1 MTESIIFYTLLTSQ
15 LMLMS
20 YYFPGRIHKRMQ
32 TVLHTYSPD
41 QYPRLY
47 PKPASYYERL
57 QRNYRWVN
65 QLLLIVGWSV
75 MMAMLALDFDLSAK
89 HASLLPWAI
98 FMIQMTPQIALE
110 LKEFRQMKLMR
121 QSDQRTTRTA
131 ELTPRRVFDIV
142 PKSLLSVT
150 IVFFI
155 VSLLVDA
162 AINDFAK
169 DRFYLSWLILGVGN
183 VGFAFSAW
191 WFIYGRK
198 QNPYQSRAERNLQA
212 RATITSMLYVS
223 IGMSLF
229 VAITGV
235 IDTYGLDRLSP
246 AAMSLYCQLIAA
258 ASMSSMLSTLR
269 LDRLDFEVYRE
280 EPQTL

>member
-1 MTESIIFYTLLTSQ
+1 MTESIIFYALLTSQ

-32 TVLHTYSPD
+32 TALHTYSPD

-47 PKPASYYERL
+47 PKSASYYERL
-57 QRNYRWVN
+57 HRNYRLVN

-75 MMAMLALDFDLSAK
+75 MMAMLGLDFDLSAK
-89 HASLLPWAI
+89 HAALLPWAI
-98 FMIQMTPQIALE
+98 FMIQMTPQMALE

-121 QSDQRTTRTA
+121 QSDQRTTRKA

-142 PKSLLSVT
+142 PRSLFRVT
-150 IVFFI
+150 IAFFI

-162 AINDFAK
+162 IINDFAK
-169 DRFYLSWLILGVGN
+169 DRFYLSWLILGLGN
-183 VGFAFSAW
+183 MGFAFAAW
-191 WFIYGRK
+191 WFTYGRK
-198 QNPYQSRAERNLQA
+198 QNPYQSGAERNLQA
-212 RATITSMLYVS
+212 RANVTSMLYVS

-246 AAMSLYCQLIAA
+246 AVMSLYCQLIAA
-258 ASMSSMLSTLR
+258 ASMSSMLNTLR

-280 EPQTL
+280 EPQNA